1 MIPFIPK
8 VSIGTENRLLVVGD
22 WRQGGLG
29 SNCSMVMVFL

>member
-8 VSIGTENRLLVVGD
+8 VSIGTENRLLVVGN

-29 SNCSMVMVFL
+29 SNWSMVMVFL